1 MNIKDIITEETQR
14 VIDEI
19 VTGADSRIPTYNY
32 HQASE
37 GRFVIDVEEPQKN
50 ISTKFDVTFSP
61 EGNRDEK
68 AFSIAFKQQGGDY
81 SQKTGFGVQFRILAT
96 ITKIVKEQVAVHD
109 PNVLTFQP
117 VKESGERGN
126 RRLSLYM
133 QYVKGGAGE
142 DFDAFIIGGDRKVN
156 VEKRN
161 PSFPIE
167 NGYQDPETIQD
178 ILNQLSVYGGYYQT
192 DLYPNDP
199 DFEKFSMTT
208 WGGFHAQSNRGRDR
222 GTVSARRFVDWIFS
236 AEDLTYMQGQHE
248 PDPYQVPREPST
260 TGVDAPIQR
269 VGGDTHTA
277 TAMVGTF
284 QYFLQTQVYGNPDYE
299 ILEPFFETVKSMN
312 DFNELRSRASHGLS
326 AARSTADS
334 ERLQDIIRAIDQLK
348 REHQDY
354 AERYGTS
361 AMDEN
366 EILSEVEQKL
376 LELLSE

>member
-1 MNIKDIITEETQR
+1 MNIKDIITEEAQN
-14 VIDEI
+14 VIKEI

-37 GRFVIDVEEPQKN
+37 GRFVIDVEEPQKS

-96 ITKIVKEQVAVHD
+96 ITKIVKEQVQVHD

-117 VKESGERGN
+117 VKESGEKGN

-142 DFDAFIIGGDRKVN
+142 DFDAFIIGGDKKVN

-178 ILNQLSVYGGYYQT
+178 ILTQLSVYGGHYQT

-199 DFEKFSMTT
+199 DFQKFGMSH
-208 WGGFHAQSNRGRDR
+208 WGGMYAEGADGRNKS
-222 GTVSARRFVDWIFS
+222 TSSARRFVDWMFS
-236 AEDLTYMQGQHE
+236 IPDLTYVQGAG
-248 PDPYQVPREPST
+248 EPSPYDT
-260 TGVDAPIQR
+260 PTERPTQTGVDAPIQR
-269 VGGDTHTA
+269 VSGGDTP

-284 QYFLQTQVYGNPDYE
+284 QYFLQTEVYGNPTYD

-312 DFNELRSRASHGLS
+312 DFSELRSRANAGLS
-326 AARSTADS
+326 VARTSTDT
-334 ERLQDIIRAIDQLK
+334 ERLTAIIRAIDELK
-348 REHQDY
+348 RNYNDY
-354 AERYGTS
+354 ARRYGTS
-361 AMDEN
+361 DVNEN
-366 EILSEVEQKL
+366 EVLNEIEKNL
-376 LELLSE
+376 LELL